1 MIEFGITLRP
11 DPPPERIVELICMAE
26 AQHFSYGWLFDSH
39 VLWMDPYPLL
49 VLMAVNTASLRLG
62 TCVTNPGTRDPS
74 ITASSFATLQAI
86 SGGRMIMGIGRGDS
100 ALRVMGKQ
108 PVSLTVM
115 ENAIQEIRTLV
126 SGEATHL
133 NEQAIQ
139 LKWARSRLPIFVAAY
154 GPKALR
160 LAGRV
165 GDGVVLQCADPHLIK
180 WSLNFVREGC
190 EEAGRD
196 WSQFHIMCATA
207 GYVSDDLEYAR
218 SQVRWFP
225 ALVSNHV
232 IELLSRYPATDL
244 PAELTSYVRQ
254 RSSYDYQK
262 HCQVGAS
269 HAEFV
274 TDEVVDRFC
283 VIGTA
288 DQCRQRIR
296 ELAVIGVNEFNLYL
310 MAEEQERLLEIY
322 GREIIPEFCNVQV
335 RPRT

>member
-1 MIEFGITLRP
+1 MIEFGVTLRP
-11 DPPPERIVELICMAE
+11 DPPPERIAALMRMAE
-26 AQHFSYGWLFDSH
+26 AQGFSYGWLFDSH

-49 VLMAVNTASLRLG
+49 TLMAMNTTRLRLG

-74 ITASSFATLQAI
+74 VTASSFATLQAI

-108 PVSLTVM
+108 PVSLASM
-115 ENAIQEIRTLV
+115 EHAIQEIRTLV
-126 SGEATHL
+126 SGEVAYL
-133 NEQAIQ
+133 KEQAIQ
-139 LKWARSRLPIFVAAY
+139 LKWAHSHLPIFVAGY
-154 GPKALR
+154 GPKVLR
-160 LAGRV
+160 LAGQV

-190 EEAGRD
+190 EEAGRN
-196 WSQFHIMCATA
+196 WSQFHVMCATA
-207 GYVSDDLEYAR
+207 GHVSEDLAYAR

-232 IELLSRYPATDL
+232 IELLSRYPVADL

-254 RSSYDYQK
+254 RSGYDYQE

-283 VIGTA
+283 VIGTVA
-288 DQCRQRIR
+288 QCRQRIR
-296 ELAVIGVNEFNLYL
+296 ELAAIGVNEFNLYL
-310 MAEEQERLLEIY
+310 MAKEQEHLLEIY
-322 GREIIPEFCNVQV
+322 GREIIPAFTEDSPC
-335 RPRT
+335 